1 MRQACKNFTLNRS
14 ENIEKF
20 FKIFLKSMLSY
31 VNLGVE
37 YEKNKKKTI
46 RISFPVQKLQKFKK
60 NSKFS
65 KIEFSTLDPPKF
77 LKVKIKK

>member
-1 MRQACKNFTLNRS
+1 
-14 ENIEKF
+14 
-20 FKIFLKSMLSY
+20 MLFY

-37 YEKNKKKTI
+37 YEKNKKKII

-65 KIEFSTLDPPKF
+65 KIEFLTLDPQKF
-77 LKVKIKK
+77 LKVKKKINKQLLYTMVTKKFESRSLFAVDAP